1 MAVAEQLVARLVS
14 MADSKQATTSTVT
27 DSEQAATST
36 NSKQASMTKHS
47 WASSEPTAMAA

>member
-14 MADSKQATTSTVT
+14 MADSKQATTSTVA

-47 WASSEPTAMAA
+47 WASSEPMAMAG